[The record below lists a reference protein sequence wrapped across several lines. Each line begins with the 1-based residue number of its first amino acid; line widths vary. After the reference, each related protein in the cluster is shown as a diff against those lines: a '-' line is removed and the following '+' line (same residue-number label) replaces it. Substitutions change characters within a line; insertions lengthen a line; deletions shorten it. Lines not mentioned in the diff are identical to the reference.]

1 MDECENGA
9 ERNGL
14 VGSSGRVARAG
25 KGTRGKAEGRKGGS
39 EGEEEGEARSRREEA
54 REFVRA
60 DAGRLYT
67 RSRKHASRCNSQ
79 RRQRRESQV
88 L

>member
-25 KGTRGKAEGRKGGS
+25 KGTRGKAGGRKGGR
-39 EGEEEGEARSRREEA
+39 GRGA
-54 REFVRA
+54 RERGGSARVC
-60 DAGRLYT
+60 AGG
-67 RSRKHASRCNSQ
+67 C
-79 RRQRRESQV
+79 REIV
-88 L
+88 HEIA